1 MDAVRWEDRPQLRRP
16 VLIAAFEGWNDAGDA
31 ASTAAR
37 YLATEWGARRIAT
50 IDPEEF
56 YDFTV
61 VRPEVRLVEGP
72 AAATR
77 HIDWPEN
84 SFTVGV
90 TQTRDVLFL
99 HGIEPQ
105 LKWRTFTD
113 QIVSVAKGLGVE
125 LALTLGALLAEVPHT
140 RPVHVTGT
148 AADDVLVRRLGLQRS
163 RYEGPTGIVG
173 VLHDALAAAGIPS
186 ASLWAAVPAY
196 VAKTPS
202 PKGALAL
209 VRRAANLLEE
219 AADVT
224 SLEIASAA
232 YERQVSEV
240 VNEDDDVASYVRS
253 LEETDDAESS
263 DDDLDPAGRAAE
275 SAQAM
280 GHPSGE
286 PMRNLGG
293 DALAA
298 EVERFLR
305 EQRDE

>member
-37 YLATEWGARRIAT
+37 YLATEWGGRRIAT

-56 YDFTV
+56 FDFTA
-61 VRPEVRLVEGP
+61 VRPNVRLADEH
-72 AAATR
+72 TR
-77 HIDWPEN
+77 QIEWPEN
-84 SFTVGV
+84 ELAVGV
-90 TQTRDVLFL
+90 TPARDILFL

-105 LKWRTFTD
+105 LKWRTFTE
-113 QIVSVAKGLGVE
+113 QIVGVARALHVE
-125 LALTLGALLAEVPHT
+125 MALTLGALLAEVPHT

-148 AADDVLVRRLGLQRS
+148 AADDDLVRRLDLHRS
-163 RYEGPTGIVG
+163 SYEGPTGIVG
-173 VLHDALAAAGIPS
+173 VLQDALGRAGIPS

-209 VRRAANLLEE
+209 ARRTAELLEE
-219 AADVT
+219 RVDVT

-253 LEETDDAESS
+253 LEESDDAELQPGPSS
-263 DDDLDPAGRAAE
+263 SGSR
-275 SAQAM
+275 
-280 GHPSGE
+280 HPSGHEGHE
-286 PMRNLGG
+286 PMPPMVGG

-305 EQRDE
+305 EHGES

>member
-1 MDAVRWEDRPQLRRP
+1 MEAVRWDERPQLRRP

-31 ASTAAR
+31 ASTAAS
-37 YLATEWGARRIAT
+37 YLATEWGARRLAV

-61 VRPEVRLVEGP
+61 VRPTVRLVEGF
-72 AAATR
+72 TR
-77 HIDWPEN
+77 EIDWPEN
-84 SFTVGV
+84 EV
-90 TQTRDVLFL
+90 TFGSTPARDIVFL

-105 LKWRTFTD
+105 LKWRTFTSHVV
-113 QIVSVAKGLGVE
+113 QIAESLGIE
-125 LALTLGALLAEVPHT
+125 LAVTLGALLAEVPHT

-148 AADDVLVRRLGLQRS
+148 AANDELVRRLRLERS

-173 VLHDALAAAGIPS
+173 VLHDAFATAGIPS

-209 VRRAANLLEE
+209 VKRAADLLDERV
-219 AADVT
+219 DVT

-240 VNEDDDVASYVRS
+240 VNEDEDVASYVRS
-253 LEETDDAESS
+253 LEETDDDER
-263 DDDLDPAGRAAE
+263 GM
-275 SAQAM
+275 SA
-280 GHPSGE
+280 HPSQAE
-286 PMRNLGG
+286 DLIPPLGG

-298 EVERFLR
+298 EAERFLR
-305 EQRDE
+305 EHGDS